1 MALLDIRQRTG
12 YLFLAIV
19 VGHIVLISAQ
29 VNTARGV
36 PMLEA
41 ATFGVFAEIQRA
53 ASTVISGALG
63 GWDEYVALRSV
74 RADNEQL
81 KGEVAQLRIRLQQ
94 EQALAAQSRTFQN
107 LLALKSSTELA
118 TVSATV
124 IAGGA
129 SPDFR
134 TITIDQGAKASL
146 KPNLAVLAPEGVVG
160 RVVIPSA
167 LAAKVQLL

>member
-19 VGHIVLISAQ
+19 VGHIILISAQ

-41 ATFGVFAEIQRA
+41 VTFGLFAEIQRG
-53 ASTVISGALG
+53 ASAVISGALG
-63 GWDEYVALRSV
+63 GWQEYIALWSV

-81 KGEVAQLRIRLQQ
+81 KREVAQLRIRLQQ
-94 EQALAAQSRTFQN
+94 EQALAAQSRTYQD
-107 LLALKSSTELA
+107 LLALKSSTSLT
-118 TVSATV
+118 TVAATV

-129 SPDFR
+129 
-134 TITIDQGAKASL
+134 
-146 KPNLAVLAPEGVVG
+146 
-160 RVVIPSA
+160 
-167 LAAKVQLL
+167 